1 MEPRQ
6 LDNLTQYPL
15 RNGMVQGDSHD
26 RLAFFL
32 ATTHVHEG
40 NVDSFLT
47 QYCPDFADH
56 PRNVFVLE
64 ENHVLRRFDV
74 YVMPI
79 DLDQTWLVVG
89 SDSGTTGRQL
99 PMPILADNRHKAG
112 EVKRS
117 TVTYLSDLESPR
129 LRYSSGIHVV
139 ERFLH
144 PTFQHTLEHGG
155 CKETSVAVGK
165 LPFIVNREIL
175 QGPIGDSHYQPAQ
188 CLRQR
193 QEGLKPLQRL
203 V

>member
-79 DLDQTWLVVG
+79 DLAQTWLVVG
-89 SDSGTTGRQL
+89 SDSGTTG
-99 PMPILADNRHKAG
+99 M
-112 EVKRS
+112 
-117 TVTYLSDLESPR
+117 
-129 LRYSSGIHVV
+129 HVV

-144 PTFQHTLEHGG
+144 PTFQHTFEHGG
-155 CKETSVAVGK
+155 RKETSVAVGK